1 MNKTF
6 AKITVVLFALAVILP
21 VLCSCSF
28 SEGRKVGR
36 TAGRFATKVCYP
48 TPDVLD
54 FTYGLSRDYKNSF
67 KDLFND
73 DNYTYEQ
80 ELFIDAM
87 ISSLEYEF
95 VSSPTTVNKDKAECT
110 INFFVADLE
119 KLKQRDYQ
127 EIQELTSAVENCD
140 RKTITIDVELEK
152 INKEWYVTNF
162 DDPKFRELYSF
173 FYDMPTIGR
182 GTLIQTAEKLA
193 KAIIEDDADTVVYL
207 IGPNITTEQSAYIA
221 SLFDRD
227 GNPSDEEKAFRD
239 AVLGTMTYKI
249 DEANLSIDG
258 VSGYITIEISMADY
272 ETLAGKTFQSIQ
284 EMTDA
289 VNACGTKSYSYKCNF
304 IRHTFDWDLL
314 NVDSDEFAAIMNYK
328 RFSISLEEPDGTYN
342 STTDETAEFVN
353 YVSKEFGVKMPSDL
367 EGKNVIKSAL
377 VLDNGNYKVT
387 VDRRDGRS
395 A

>member
-1 MNKTF
+1 MVMNKTF

-28 SEGRKVGR
+28 SEGRQVGR
-36 TAGRFATKVCYP
+36 TAGRFATKVCNP

-54 FTYGLSRDYKNSF
+54 FTYGLSRDYKNNY

-95 VSSPTTVNKDKAECT
+95 VSSPTTVNKDKAECI

-207 IGPNITTEQSAYIA
+207 IGPNITTEQSACIA

-328 RFSISLEEPDGTYN
+328 RFSISLEEPDGTSN
-342 STTDETAEFVN
+342 SITDVTVEFVN
-353 YVSKEFGVKMPSDL
+353 YVSKEFGVKTLKPKAFR
-367 EGKNVIKSAL
+367 G
-377 VLDNGNYKVT
+377 
-387 VDRRDGRS
+387 
-395 A
+395 

>member
-1 MNKTF
+1 MVMNKTF
-6 AKITVVLFALAVILP
+6 SKITVVLFALAVILP

-28 SEGRKVGR
+28 SAKRQVGR
-36 TAGRFATKVCYP
+36 TAGRFATKVCNP

-80 ELFIDAM
+80 VLFIDAM
-87 ISSLEYEF
+87 ISSLEYEIP
-95 VSSPTTVNKDKAECT
+95 SKS
-110 INFFVADLE
+110 
-119 KLKQRDYQ
+119 
-127 EIQELTSAVENCD
+127 
-140 RKTITIDVELEK
+140 KTITIDVELEK

-193 KAIIEDDADTVVYL
+193 KAIIEDDSDTVVYL
-207 IGPNITTEQSAYIA
+207 IGPNITTEQSSCIA

-249 DEANLSIDG
+249 DEVNLSIDG

-272 ETLAGKTFQSIQ
+272 EALAGKTFQSIQ

-328 RFSISLEEPDGTYN
+328 RFSISLEEPDVTYN

-353 YVSKEFGVKMPSDL
+353 YVSKEFGVKTLKPKAFR
-367 EGKNVIKSAL
+367 G
-377 VLDNGNYKVT
+377 
-387 VDRRDGRS
+387 
-395 A
+395 

>member
-1 MNKTF
+1 MVMNKIF

-28 SEGRKVGR
+28 SDKRQVGR
-36 TAGRFATKVCYP
+36 TAGMFATKVCNP

-54 FTYGLSRDYKNSF
+54 YTDGLSRDYKNSF

-87 ISSLEYEF
+87 ISSLEYEIP
-95 VSSPTTVNKDKAECT
+95 SKSTTVDKDKAVCT
-110 INFFVADLE
+110 VNFLVADID

-173 FYDMPTIGR
+173 FYDMPEIGR

-207 IGPNITTEQSAYIA
+207 IGPNITTEQSSCIA

-284 EMTDA
+284 EITDA

-342 STTDETAEFVN
+342 STTDETAEFLN
-353 YVSKEFGVKMPSDL
+353 NVSKEFGVKTLKPKAFR
-367 EGKNVIKSAL
+367 G
-377 VLDNGNYKVT
+377 
-387 VDRRDGRS
+387 
-395 A
+395 

>member
-1 MNKTF
+1 MVMNKIF

-28 SEGRKVGR
+28 SDKRQVGR
-36 TAGRFATKVCYP
+36 TAGRFATKVCNP

-54 FTYGLSRDYKNSF
+54 YTDGLSRDYKNSF

-87 ISSLEYEF
+87 ISSLEYEIP
-95 VSSPTTVNKDKAECT
+95 SKSTTVDKDKAVCT
-110 INFFVADLE
+110 VNFLVADID

-173 FYDMPTIGR
+173 FYDMPVIGR

-207 IGPNITTEQSAYIA
+207 IGPNITTEQSSCIA

-249 DEANLSIDG
+249 DEVNLSIDG
-258 VSGYITIEISMADY
+258 VSGYITCRKDIPINSGDNRCRQCMRHQVVFLQVQFHKAH
-272 ETLAGKTFQSIQ
+272 LRLGS
-284 EMTDA
+284 
-289 VNACGTKSYSYKCNF
+289 VKC
-304 IRHTFDWDLL
+304 
-314 NVDSDEFAAIMNYK
+314 
-328 RFSISLEEPDGTYN
+328 
-342 STTDETAEFVN
+342 
-353 YVSKEFGVKMPSDL
+353 
-367 EGKNVIKSAL
+367 
-377 VLDNGNYKVT
+377 
-387 VDRRDGRS
+387 
-395 A
+395 